1 MLGYQGLTDATVVA
15 EREYEI
21 VNGVPKE
28 KEMAGAR
35 HGGIGTR
42 LIVRLGAHVEANRL
56 GGVYGPDT
64 MFQIGANDRLP
75 DVAFVAAARIP
86 ATGEPEGKWPLA
98 PDLAVEIISTNDL
111 FEQVLSKVREYFN
124 AGVRQVWVI
133 SPEHRM
139 VFLYDS
145 PNDLV
150 LLAEDGELVSEG
162 LLPGFRC
169 KVSELFQQPANATAT
184 QRSV

>member
-1 MLGYQGLTDATVVA
+1 MTILAQQGKATVTLDL
-15 EREYEI
+15 EKEYEI
-21 VNGVPKE
+21 VDGVPKE

-35 HGGIGTR
+35 HGGISTR
-42 LIVRLGAHVEANRL
+42 LLIRLGSYVEANRL

-75 DVAFVAAARIP
+75 DVSFVAATRIP
-86 ATGEPEGKWPLA
+86 ATGEPEGKWLLA
-98 PDLAVEIISTNDL
+98 PDLAVEIISPNDL
-111 FEQVLSKVREYFN
+111 FEQVLSKVREYFS

-133 SPEHRM
+133 SPEHRTL
-139 VFLYDS
+139 FLYDG

-150 LLAEDGELVSEG
+150 LLAEDRELVSEE

-169 KVSELFQQPANATAT
+169 KVSELFQQPARAVST
-184 QRSV
+184 

>member
-1 MLGYQGLTDATVVA
+1 MTILTQQGIARVTFDPAK
-15 EREYEI
+15 EYEI
-21 VNGVPKE
+21 VDGVPKE

-35 HGGIGTR
+35 HGGISTR
-42 LIVRLGAHVEANRL
+42 LIIRLGSFVEANRL

-75 DVAFVAAARIP
+75 GVSFVAAARIP

-98 PDLAVEIISTNDL
+98 PDLAVEIISPNDL
-111 FEQVLSKVREYFN
+111 FEQVLSKVREYFA

-133 SPEHRM
+133 SPEHRTL
-139 VFLYDS
+139 FLYDG

-150 LLAEDGELVSEG
+150 LLSEERELVSEE

-169 KVSELFQQPANATAT
+169 KVSELFQQPASIPTK
-184 QRSV
+184 